1 MVTYWKHSI
10 LYVRILSFF
19 IFFYILLLCLN
30 EDISPLFYVD
40 PIYLTNQFSEYSF
53 YLNSSMPIP
62 RPEYEKQQL
71 ARKAVENYVEQ
82 YESSSK
88 QLEYI
93 FLSAIVLGVFI
104 MIVTTWRP

>member
-1 MVTYWKHSI
+1 
-10 LYVRILSFF
+10 
-19 IFFYILLLCLN
+19 
-30 EDISPLFYVD
+30 
-40 PIYLTNQFSEYSF
+40 
-53 YLNSSMPIP
+53 MPIP